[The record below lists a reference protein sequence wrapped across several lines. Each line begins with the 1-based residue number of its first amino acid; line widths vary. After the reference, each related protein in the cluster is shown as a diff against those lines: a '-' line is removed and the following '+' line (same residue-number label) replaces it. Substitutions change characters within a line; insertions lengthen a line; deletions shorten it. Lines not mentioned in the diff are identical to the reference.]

1 MVPPEGL
8 PGNDVTSFANTGG
21 ICMDVAHFDALTRM
35 LAFRQ
40 SRRSVAIVLGAVAT
54 AILTQGEETQAGKK
68 KKKPLCL
75 NGQTIKASGNKR
87 KKLLKQGASPG
98 ACAGSCTPRCD
109 GTSCGGDDGCGGACG
124 CSGNAVC
131 NGGTCMPCT
140 VVCTGTPLGCGSQL
154 TQALLD
160 GGTIALCPG
169 TYSAGA
175 GVFEIRKDTTLVG
188 AGPED
193 DPGSNTILDGEG
205 ARLVLFANTSRKLTM
220 HGLRVINGFGG
231 QGGGMLAGEGT
242 DVRVTNCAFVQNTG
256 NGGGAILSFGN
267 LRLTNTLFD
276 QNEAT
281 NSDGGGVLLIDS
293 DQSFVTNCTFTGNTS
308 GMFGGGLSANNSQVT
323 ITGTEFRDNTADR
336 GGGLSMD
343 GGTVNL
349 DSATLI
355 TGNVA
360 TELGGGAVRFSG
372 VLNRNGATISGN
384 SAPRQPD
391 CAGGCT

>member
-1 MVPPEGL
+1 
-8 PGNDVTSFANTGG
+8 
-21 ICMDVAHFDALTRM
+21 
-35 LAFRQ
+35 
-40 SRRSVAIVLGAVAT
+40 
-54 AILTQGEETQAGKK
+54 
-68 KKKPLCL
+68 
-75 NGQTIKASGNKR
+75 
-87 KKLLKQGASPG
+87 
-98 ACAGSCTPRCD
+98 
-109 GTSCGGDDGCGGACG
+109 
-124 CSGNAVC
+124 
-131 NGGTCMPCT
+131 
-140 VVCTGTPLGCGSQL
+140 
-154 TQALLD
+154 
-160 GGTIALCPG
+160 
-169 TYSAGA
+169 
-175 GVFEIRKDTTLVG
+175 
-188 AGPED
+188 
-193 DPGSNTILDGEG
+193 
-205 ARLVLFANTSRKLTM
+205 
-220 HGLRVINGFGG
+220 
-231 QGGGMLAGEGT
+231 MLAGDGT

-267 LRLTNTLFD
+267 LRLTNTLFH